1 MIHEGELFIDGNDAI
16 LEYGVFVE
24 RYGYKGLIQMPS
36 FKTPESTEWD
46 EFDGAE
52 FDLTD
57 PVLDSKTFPMQFCV
71 LNISQVSDLF
81 YILSDGAYHIFEFR
95 EISRTYK
102 LRLSQ
107 NSALSSK
114 VFLGKFTLSF
124 IDDFPPIRYKDG
136 MTSDE
141 LSATFPSVLNVL
153 PYSSSVIGEIGY
165 NLDDITFGRFGV
177 HVLDGTYQN
186 ILRTPNVRENLKVSI
201 KDRSGVGYDDEDVLY
216 KTKDVQMK
224 LLIRADNITDFWH
237 RWDSLFTILI
247 QPETRKLF
255 SWEIIEEFECFY
267 KSNSVTKFDI
277 LTNGRV
283 WCEFIVTLTFVED
296 RPSETEYLLATE
308 GFEWVVTEDDED
320 FVLIN
325 KNK

>member
-1 MIHEGELFIDGNDAI
+1 MIHEGELYIDGNDAI

-36 FKTPESTEWD
+36 FKTPESTEW
-46 EFDGAE
+46 EEYDGAE

-57 PVLDSKTFPMQFCV
+57 PVLDSKTFSMQFCV
-71 LNISQVSDLF
+71 LNVSQVSDLF
-81 YILSDGAYHIFEFR
+81 YLLSDGSYHVFEFR
-95 EISRTYK
+95 EIARTYK

-114 VFLGKFTLSF
+114 VFLGQFTLSF
-124 IDDFPPIRYKDG
+124 GDDFPPIRFEDSL
-136 MTSDE
+136 TSED
-141 LSATFPSVLNVL
+141 LAAQFPSVLNVQ

-165 NLDDITFGRFGV
+165 SLDGIAFGRFGV
-177 HVLDGTYQN
+177 HILDGTYQN
-186 ILRTPNVRENLKVSI
+186 ILRTPNVRENLKVSV

-224 LLIRADNITDFWH
+224 LLIRANNITDFWH
-237 RWDSLFTILI
+237 RWDSFFTALI
-247 QPETRKLF
+247 QPDTRVLY
-255 SWEIIEEFECFY
+255 SEEIIEEYECFY
-267 KSNSVTKFDI
+267 KSNSVSKFDI

-283 WCEFIVTLTFVED
+283 WCEFTVTLTFVDD

-308 GFEWVVTEDDED
+308 GFEWVVTEDEED